1 MNRTIIATAFGLISV
16 AASATAL
23 ARHGD
28 SFYDTAKV
36 VWAEPIYETVEIS
49 RPVEE
54 CWTERVA
61 VGHPRHGSYT
71 GTIAGGII
79 GGVVGNQF
87 GHGRGKTAMTV
98 AGTLLGASI
107 GHDLNHRNPRVQRI
121 VEEERCELVER
132 IDYEERLVG
141 YRVKYRY
148 KGETFFTRTDEHPG
162 ERIRIRVDV
171 DPV

>member
-1 MNRTIIATAFGLISV
+1 MNRMITAAAFGLIAAS
-16 AASATAL
+16 ASATAL

-28 SFYDTAKV
+28 GFYDTARV
-36 VWAEPIYETVEIS
+36 VWAEPIYETVQVS

-54 CWTERVA
+54 CWTEQVL
-61 VGHPRHGSYT
+61 VGDPRRGSYT

-87 GHGRGKTAMTV
+87 GRGNGKTALTV

-107 GHDLNHRNPRVQRI
+107 GRDLSHRHTSVRRV
-121 VEEERCELVER
+121 VEEERCELVEQV
-132 IDYEERLVG
+132 DYREQVVG

-148 KGETFFTRTDEHPG
+148 KGQTFFTRTDEHPG